1 MWKTGQKQTNQKNKI
16 KLETIQELQGLPGQ
30 IFQDSNSGQK

>member
-1 MWKTGQKQTNQKNKI
+1 MYKTSQKQTNQKSKI
-16 KLETIQELQGLPGQ
+16 KLEIIQGLQGLPGH